1 MRRAATST
9 NGLTVNTAPQQ
20 PISDAWTVQRVLDWS
35 IEYLR
40 EHGSDSPR
48 LDAEILLAHSC
59 GWQRIQ
65 LYTNYD
71 QPLTADQRGRM
82 RELIQRRAKAEPVA
96 YLVGY
101 REFFGLDFEVDSSVL
116 IPRPDTETL
125 VRTALDVLKSR
136 TEPRG
141 LDIGTGSGCI
151 AIAIATNCP
160 QASVTAVDISGES
173 LMIAATNAE
182 RHAVSDR
189 VAFFES
195 NVFSGVPPQQ
205 FDLIVSN
212 PPYICDD
219 ELAGLDADVRD
230 HEPVGALVGGSDG
243 LDVVRRIVSEAPE
256 YLKSDGHLML
266 EIDGQQAET
275 VAQLLA
281 DTGYRNV
288 GIEKDLSGI
297 QRVVHAEK

>member
-1 MRRAATST
+1 M
-9 NGLTVNTAPQQ
+9 NTAPQQ
-20 PISDAWTVQRVLDWS
+20 PTSDAWTVQRVLDWS

-71 QPLTADQRGRM
+71 QPLTTDQRGRM
-82 RELIQRRAKAEPVA
+82 REFIQRRAKAEPVA

-136 TEPRG
+136 PEPTV

-151 AIAIATNCP
+151 AVAIAANNSR
-160 QASVTAVDISGES
+160 ANVIAVDISRES
-173 LMIAATNAE
+173 LMIATANAE
-182 RHAVSDR
+182 RHAVNDR
-189 VAFFES
+189 VACFES

-212 PPYICDD
+212 PPYIRDD

-256 YLKSDGHLML
+256 HLTDDGHLML
-266 EIDGQQAET
+266 EIDGQQAEA